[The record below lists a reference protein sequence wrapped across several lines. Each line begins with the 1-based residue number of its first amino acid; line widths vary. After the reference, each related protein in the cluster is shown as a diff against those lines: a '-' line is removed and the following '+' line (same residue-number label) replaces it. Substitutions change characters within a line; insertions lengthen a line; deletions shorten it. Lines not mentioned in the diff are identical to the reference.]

1 MTTRFEYVFE
11 LGILPYLHYPELPA
25 LKETSEEINNCSIK
39 EPLTFYGF
47 KLPDSDDELFVQ
59 DLFNKNYTSLE
70 ERLQRNED
78 QRILSPY
85 SSRNPQGQWIPSMYR
100 ATIYNK
106 LWHNFTCMDLV
117 YMLGD
122 FIAYQLL
129 KKYDRSTA
137 HKIGGWDST
146 YVDDAIHLL
155 ETHGEHSKKNKLIA
169 LRPLYDQP
177 N

>member
-1 MTTRFEYVFE
+1 MTTRFEDVVE
-11 LGILPYLHYPELPA
+11 LSILSYLHYPELPA
-25 LKETSEEINNCSIK
+25 LKETSEEIHKLSMK
-39 EPLTFYGF
+39 YPLTFYGF
-47 KLPDSDDELFVQ
+47 ELPNADDELFVQ
-59 DLFNKNYTSLE
+59 DLFHKNYTSLE
-70 ERLQRNED
+70 ERLIKRED

-106 LWHNFTCMDLV
+106 LWHNFTCMELV
-117 YMLGD
+117 YILGD
-122 FIAYQLL
+122 FTAYQLL
-129 KKYDRSTA
+129 TKYERSTV
-137 HKIGGWDST
+137 HRIGGWDST

-177 N
+177 K